1 MAEVIRIADCP
12 PVPWKNGAGTTREL
26 WARRDAAGDVLIR
39 ISIAEIRGRQGFSA
53 FPGIDRVILQLDGPA
68 MVLTIDGKPN
78 RLSPLSPLAFA
89 GETDVICDADD
100 VVPAHDI
107 NLMCRRGHYVPA
119 MERIATLPGQTQ
131 GFGGNNALTTFLA
144 LAPCTLVHPLATAL
158 NPLDLIV
165 TEGPVTLGT
174 DGTGD
179 FIRLGA
185 EGVRA

>member
-26 WARRDAAGDVLIR
+26 WARRDAAGDALIR

-53 FPGIDRVILQLDGPA
+53 FPGTDRVILQLDGPA

-78 RLSPLSPLAFA
+78 RLSPLTPLAFA
-89 GETDVICDADD
+89 GEADVFCDADD
-100 VVPAHDI
+100 IVPAHDL
-107 NLMCRRGHYVPA
+107 NLMCRRGRFVPA
-119 MERIATLPGQTQ
+119 MERVATLPGQTR
-131 GFGGNNALTTFLA
+131 GFGGDTVLTAFLA
-144 LAPCTLVHPLATAL
+144 LAPCTLRLPLATAL

-165 TEGPVTLGT
+165 ATGPVTLST
-174 DGTGD
+174 DGAGD